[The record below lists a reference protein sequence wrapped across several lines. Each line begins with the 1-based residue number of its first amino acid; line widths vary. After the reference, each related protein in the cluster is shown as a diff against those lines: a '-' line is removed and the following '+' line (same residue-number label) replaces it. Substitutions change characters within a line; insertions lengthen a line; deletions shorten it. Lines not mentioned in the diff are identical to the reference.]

1 MNNVA
6 GIDVSK
12 GKSMVSVLRPFG
24 EVVAKPFSIGHTGSE
39 LKELADYLKSLDGET
54 RVVMEHTGR
63 YYEPVARFLHDEGV
77 FVSAVNP
84 KLIKDYGNNTLRKVK
99 TDKADSRKIARYAIL
114 SYEAA
119 SERCDLSSRYFAD
132 IARGKTAPTILTLE
146 KLCVGFDLTPNDL
159 LIPSELWREMAFREP
174 MPVTHIRCF
183 HFFHG
188 LTGFPVCPQCGRT
201 LKREYQPYCD
211 RCGQCLDWKGF
222 SKATIILPQK

>member
-1 MNNVA
+1 MRTIISYEPLWKTLQEK
-6 GIDVSK
+6 GISQYYLLQNGLDNKTLDSLKK
-12 GKSMVSVLRPFG
+12 GKN
-24 EVVAKPFSIGHTGSE
+24 I
-39 LKELADYLKSLDGET
+39 
-54 RVVMEHTGR
+54 
-63 YYEPVARFLHDEGV
+63 
-77 FVSAVNP
+77 
-84 KLIKDYGNNTLRKVK
+84 TL
-99 TDKADSRKIARYAIL
+99 
-114 SYEAA
+114 
-119 SERCDLSSRYFAD
+119 
-132 IARGKTAPTILTLE
+132 LTLE

-201 LKREYQPYCD
+201 LEREYQPYCD